1 MDPDDLKHRGLLLYN
16 LFMEMVKRINKWWL
30 VPTILLL
37 GIGMYYLPPVHSRLA
52 WRLDSLRAEIK
63 YFLDPPGEDT
73 FEPGGATGLTIETAI
88 VTTRAEYLLT
98 LTPLHTSTPDP
109 ALKPTITSTPLPG
122 MVMVEGVIYEHQH
135 GHLNY
140 CGPANFSMALRFWG
154 WEGNREVIGSALQP
168 NEKDKNVMP
177 YELQDFISENV
188 PGIRSVARMGGNIEL
203 LKRFV
208 AAGFPVVVEKG
219 IYEIDINGRYGWMG
233 HYAFVTGYDEA
244 NQMIIYQDSY
254 QPEGAPPGP
263 DRRMGYEE
271 FLEGWRSF
279 NYIFVVVYPV
289 ENEADVFDLLGD
301 LRDEAAANRHALQV
315 AKMESKT
322 LPGIDGY
329 FAWFNIGTSHVA
341 LHEYVAAAIA
351 YDQAFAAYAAL
362 PNDNTAR
369 PYRMLWY
376 QTGPYFSY
384 YYSNRF
390 ADVID
395 LASLTLNERVEP
407 DLEESL
413 LWRGRAYY
421 MAGKTDQAVADYR
434 TALKI
439 HPNWS
444 PALEALAELGLQP

>member
-1 MDPDDLKHRGLLLYN
+1 MNGLK
-16 LFMEMVKRINKWWL
+16 KINKLWL
-30 VPTILLL
+30 IPIVLVL
-37 GIGMYYLPPVHSRLA
+37 GISIYFLPPVHSRLA
-52 WRLDSLRAEIK
+52 WRMDNLRAEIK
-63 YFLDPPGEDT
+63 YFLDPPGENV
-73 FEPGGATGLTIETAI
+73 FQPGEAASLTIETAL
-88 VTTRAEYLLT
+88 VTARAEYLLT
-98 LTPLHTSTPDP
+98 FTPPFTSTPEVE
-109 ALKPTITSTPLPG
+109 PTITSTPLPET
-122 MVMVEGVIYEHQH
+122 VMLEDVIYEHQH

-154 WEGNREVIGSALQP
+154 WDGNREVIGSALQP

-177 YELQDFISENV
+177 YELQDFIRENV
-188 PGIRSVARMGGNIEL
+188 PGISSVSRMGGDIEL

-208 AAGFPVVVEKG
+208 AAGFPVVVEMG
-219 IYEIDINGRYGWMG
+219 IYEIDLNGRYGWMG
-233 HYAFVTGYDEA
+233 HYGFVTGYDEA

-263 DRRMGYEE
+263 DRMLGYEE

-289 ENEADVFDLLGD
+289 EREADVLDLLGF
-301 LRDEAAANRHALQV
+301 LRDEGTANRHALEV
-315 AKMESKT
+315 ARSESRT
-322 LPGIDGY
+322 LTGIDRY

-341 LHEYVAAAIA
+341 LHEYVDASIA
-351 YDQAFAAYAAL
+351 YDQAFAEYAGL
-362 PNDNTAR
+362 SNDNTSR

-395 LASLTLNERVEP
+395 LASLTLDERVEP

-421 MAGKTDQAVADYR
+421 MAGKTDLAVADYR
-434 TALKI
+434 SALKM
-439 HPNWS
+439 HPDWQ
-444 PALEALAELGLQP
+444 PAVEALAELGLQP